1 MKSRKAQLDCVRSPF
16 VSCSG
21 RGDLRSPVY
30 RPVQWGAAR
39 LVGGGTM
46 QPGFPDETNGVQ
58 KTTSLGQAGLGPTGL
73 GQAGQEGIGT
83 ASRGAADSALQQRLI
98 DRLGLRHYDA
108 LRRNEVVFQWNGDE
122 LLVHA
127 PQSFLMDVLQS
138 RHRSTLNQ
146 LAQELRGESGRV
158 RFQELIRA
166 GVEGLADA
174 GTTSEAGVAL
184 ERTAA
189 GESGR
194 PLPTRLSSANP
205 AIPGPSAAKPI
216 QGGRTHSRTAVDGVT
231 TEDGGGTIPLS
242 RGAEGNADR
251 PAVHRRFSRLS
262 EFVAG
267 SGGQIALAAASHFVS
282 AESQPGQGLYVFGPT
297 GVGKTHLLE
306 GITDAFRRSPQPPQ
320 VLLLTAEQF
329 TNQFTSALRVQ
340 GLPAFRQRFRTV
352 DVLLVDDVDFLD
364 GKMRVQEEFL
374 HTLQQIE
381 SSGHRFVLAGDRH
394 PRMLSRTR
402 PELVTRFLAGIT
414 CRIELPD
421 TRTREEIVAR
431 KARGMGMLLPPEAA
445 RIIARAR
452 CSSVREIEGALC
464 NLRNL
469 QRATGGPL
477 STALARQVVGLLER
491 DCVRVVRLPDIE
503 RVVCETFGVT
513 VDDLR
518 SNRRTRGLSEPR
530 MLAMFLARRHTRAA
544 YSEIGRYFGGRNH
557 ATVISAEK
565 KIQSALESGAPMR
578 VALDSWPLTDLVQSL
593 EQQLQAS

>member
-1 MKSRKAQLDCVRSPF
+1 
-16 VSCSG
+16 
-21 RGDLRSPVY
+21 
-30 RPVQWGAAR
+30 
-39 LVGGGTM
+39 M
-46 QPGFPDETNGVQ
+46 QPGFPDETHGVEQ
-58 KTTSLGQAGLGPTGL
+58 TAGRGPIRPGPATSTGAGRAPTSA
-73 GQAGQEGIGT
+73 AGNEPGK
-83 ASRGAADSALQQRLI
+83 ALRGAAADPVLEQRLI

-108 LRRNEVVFQWNGDE
+108 LRRNEVLFQWNGDE

-146 LAQELRGESGRV
+146 LVQELRGESGRV
-158 RFQELIRA
+158 RFQEVVRSASEEVSGPVDPAAALAAEVGAQSDEPSRREPAASVMDAPSTGKVVADKPPSGSRSKSRDNNGAIVVA
-166 GVEGLADA
+166 G
-174 GTTSEAGVAL
+174 
-184 ERTAA
+184 
-189 GESGR
+189 
-194 PLPTRLSSANP
+194 NP
-205 AIPGPSAAKPI
+205 A
-216 QGGRTHSRTAVDGVT
+216 
-231 TEDGGGTIPLS
+231 TIPLP
-242 RGAEGNADR
+242 RVTEGNSER
-251 PAVHRRFSRLS
+251 PPTHRRLSRLND
-262 EFVAG
+262 FVAG
-267 SGGQIALAAASHFVS
+267 SGAQIALSAATHFIS
-282 AESQPGQGLYVFGPT
+282 DEARPGQGMYVFGPT

-306 GITDAFRRSPQPPQ
+306 GIADALRRSPQPPQ

-329 TNQFTSALRVQ
+329 TNQFTSALRAQ

-364 GKMRVQEEFL
+364 GKVRVQEEFL

-381 SSGHRFVLAGDRH
+381 SMGHRFVLAGDRH

-452 CSSVREIEGALC
+452 CSSVREIEGSLC

-477 STALARQVVGLLER
+477 SAAMARQVVGLLER

-513 VDDLR
+513 VEDLR

-578 VALDSWPLTDLVQSL
+578 VALDNWPLADLVESL